1 MVSHSAIVTAHVRL
15 NFFPTLFIYF
25 RREVGKNGW
34 ENCQPVKV
42 LKKKNR
48 TKKTTEEEV
57 KLLKFDVLTF
67 KLDFSAIY
75 SNIFKHFT

>member
-1 MVSHSAIVTAHVRL
+1 MGELSTCKGI
-15 NFFPTLFIYF
+15 
-25 RREVGKNGW
+25 E
-34 ENCQPVKV
+34 
-42 LKKKNR
+42 KKKQN
-48 TKKTTEEEV
+48 KKTTEEEV